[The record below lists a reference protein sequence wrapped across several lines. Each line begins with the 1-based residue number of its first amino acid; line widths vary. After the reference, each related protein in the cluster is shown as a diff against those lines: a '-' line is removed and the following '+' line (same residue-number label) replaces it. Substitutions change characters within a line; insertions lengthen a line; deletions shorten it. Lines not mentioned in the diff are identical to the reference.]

1 MAARTE
7 DAEEGEG
14 RRKSELIFKNER
26 PLFLGGALSAD
37 FKVRNLLKF
46 LFGGVAY
53 GLIEVIWRGYTHPS
67 MVITGGVCFSMICA
81 INGRLSGK
89 SLLLRSAACTLG
101 VTAMEFCV
109 GILVNRVFRMS
120 VWDYSD
126 KWLNLMGQIC
136 PLYSVF
142 WFALCLCL
150 SFMLSGLRFSVISS
164 NFQK

>member
-1 MAARTE
+1 MN
-7 DAEEGEG
+7 
-14 RRKSELIFKNER
+14 FKKENG
-26 PLFLGGALSAD
+26 LFLGGALPVD

-67 MVITGGVCFSMICA
+67 MVITGGICFSMICA
-81 INGRLSGK
+81 INGKLSGR

-101 VTAMEFCV
+101 VTAVEFCV
-109 GILVNRVFRMS
+109 GVLVNRIFDMC

-126 KWLNLMGQIC
+126 KWMNLLGQIC
-136 PLYSVF
+136 PLYCAF
-142 WFALCLCL
+142 WFGLCLCL
-150 SFMLSGLRFSVISS
+150 SFALSGIRFSVISS